1 MRKEKSYS
9 FPAILAAAAILLA
22 YLCRITTK
30 FGFELRLQE
39 ELILP
44 LTLLRS
50 MIYLCLFMAWGISL
64 KMRIQQ
70 KQVQKYMIGAAVLI
84 VFWIFVRSLRFMI
97 FTVPPAPRY
106 LWYMYYLPLLA
117 LPTSALMVALS
128 IGKSDDYRLPQHV
141 VMLWTIPALLFLL
154 VMTND
159 LHQFVFK
166 FPAEQSFME
175 WNNDYSYGFGFV
187 LVTAWE
193 LISSVTAFAMLL
205 KKCRLP
211 WNRRLAW
218 LPAVPLALSFL
229 YLGMYGFNFKWFF
242 LFFGDMTVVQ
252 SLLCAATLEGC
263 IQFGLIQSNSHYGE
277 LFEAVNG
284 CSAQITDRDFKVK
297 FLATD
302 AESFSEER
310 IRAAEKAPLR
320 LDDGKVLH
328 TMPVSGGYAVWTED
342 NAELIALAEE
352 LGDLQEELK
361 DRNEL
366 LRYEYEREKVRKEIE
381 EQNRLYD
388 LLQSVTQKQIDG
400 IAALVKEYQQSG
412 DKSSESARCILAK
425 IAVLCSFIKRRKHLA
440 LSNYKDYRIPAEE
453 LRSAFR
459 ESMQTLELLD
469 VSHSFYFAETE
480 LLDGS
485 EATALYDFFEDV
497 IEAALDSLRSVNVRI
512 SRFGGRR
519 RIAVTLEC
527 EAELS
532 ALARDYPGAEL
543 DNDEGEW
550 TCLLTLGTG
559 GEGR

>member
-1 MRKEKSYS
+1 M
-9 FPAILAAAAILLA
+9 
-22 YLCRITTK
+22 
-30 FGFELRLQE
+30 
-39 ELILP
+39 
-44 LTLLRS
+44 
-50 MIYLCLFMAWGISL
+50 
-64 KMRIQQ
+64 
-70 KQVQKYMIGAAVLI
+70 
-84 VFWIFVRSLRFMI
+84 
-97 FTVPPAPRY
+97 
-106 LWYMYYLPLLA
+106 
-117 LPTSALMVALS
+117 
-128 IGKSDDYRLPQHV
+128 
-141 VMLWTIPALLFLL
+141 
-154 VMTND
+154 
-159 LHQFVFK
+159 
-166 FPAEQSFME
+166 
-175 WNNDYSYGFGFV
+175 
-187 LVTAWE
+187 
-193 LISSVTAFAMLL
+193 
-205 KKCRLP
+205 
-211 WNRRLAW
+211 
-218 LPAVPLALSFL
+218 
-229 YLGMYGFNFKWFF
+229 
-242 LFFGDMTVVQ
+242 
-252 SLLCAATLEGC
+252 
-263 IQFGLIQSNSHYGE
+263 
-277 LFEAVNG
+277 NG
-284 CSAQITDRDFKVK
+284 CSAQITDRNFKVK

-412 DKSSESARCILAK
+412 DKGSESARRILAK

-459 ESMQTLELLD
+459 ESMKTLELLD

-497 IEAALDSLRSVNVRI
+497 IEAALDSLR
-512 SRFGGRR
+512 
-519 RIAVTLEC
+519 
-527 EAELS
+527 
-532 ALARDYPGAEL
+532 
-543 DNDEGEW
+543 
-550 TCLLTLGTG
+550 
-559 GEGR
+559 

>member
-1 MRKEKSYS
+1 
-9 FPAILAAAAILLA
+9 
-22 YLCRITTK
+22 
-30 FGFELRLQE
+30 
-39 ELILP
+39 
-44 LTLLRS
+44 
-50 MIYLCLFMAWGISL
+50 MAWGISL

-84 VFWIFVRSLRFMI
+84 VFWIFVRFMI

-218 LPAVPLALSFL
+218 LPAIPLALSFL

-284 CSAQITDRDFKVK
+284 CSAQITDRNFRVK

-512 SRFGGRR
+512 SRIGGRR

>member
-1 MRKEKSYS
+1 
-9 FPAILAAAAILLA
+9 
-22 YLCRITTK
+22 
-30 FGFELRLQE
+30 
-39 ELILP
+39 
-44 LTLLRS
+44 
-50 MIYLCLFMAWGISL
+50 
-64 KMRIQQ
+64 
-70 KQVQKYMIGAAVLI
+70 MIGAAVLI

-175 WNNDYSYGFGFV
+175 WNNDYSYGYGFV

-218 LPAVPLALSFL
+218 LPAIPLALSFL
-229 YLGMYGFNFKWFF
+229 YLGMYGFDFKWFF

-412 DKSSESARCILAK
+412 DKGSESARRILAK

-469 VSHSFYFAETE
+469 VSHSFCFAETE

-512 SRFGGRR
+512 SRIGGRR